1 MLDSISPP
9 SIPRRPKKQSQVDLP
24 NELEAFDR
32 SDTECDNE
40 QMVSLESL
48 ESNEANDKIPVIPK
62 RPDRSKSSSKSPS
75 LPAIPKRPQ
84 KSGTPGVESSG
95 PVDLPEVENEE
106 ENHKS
111 IYDESISSRKHSD
124 DAIEPPESSE
134 LNSEIDD
141 RSYID
146 VSDGD
151 KTPGNTN
158 TKTTIKEDLNIADDN
173 SMHSFDDD
181 LETVLQDRD
190 DNGSSA
196 IGPEISQGNNV
207 PSSRE
212 SDIDAK
218 LGEEYTD
225 PDSNSKKASG
235 NRHNENDEL
244 STESDKRNPNEGDIQ
259 SNDSEAKMIKKD
271 QEVSNTPKVT
281 DEEVSEDKDSGNIP
295 HIPRRPKK
303 SKFATNESDAKSIEV
318 ENLDNT
324 NIIDQKQMQADN
336 KDNNEEASSINETS
350 QSKSE
355 TPQLEKNTTKPKA
368 PPKPKKLSSKIAAF
382 QQMFNQ
388 ETAPPRNSETSK
400 SASKPDL
407 ETKNSENKEVP
418 SRLSTD
424 KMKFAQSL
432 QGMMGKGIAMPGM
445 VNPNL
450 HQKIDTEEVESP
462 DKEVKILNVKKGI
475 AKGPRGKKLP
485 KSLKNPVN
493 VEVTPRFN
501 SFVLTIWELNFQ
513 ADTESNDMEGSES
526 VSNNTEAQKLE
537 NNAEILNLENKPE
550 YIMDS
555 ESISNST
562 PASDIKEE
570 SSPLKID
577 NDDVYLGIDK
587 LKTSQSELKNL
598 EKKSIDSTEGSRD
611 IDAENLPEEI
621 KPDNDS
627 AASYPK
633 KLEDSDLELNDK
645 EQHILENQELDLNLS
660 KED

>member
-32 SDTECDNE
+32 SDTESDNE
-40 QMVSLESL
+40 QMISLESL

-84 KSGTPGVESSG
+84 KSDTSGVESSR
-95 PVDLPEVENEE
+95 PLDLPEVENEE

-111 IYDESISSRKHSD
+111 IYDESISSKKHSD
-124 DAIEPPESSE
+124 DAIEPPESSK
-134 LNSEIDD
+134 LNSEEDD
-141 RSYID
+141 RSDVD

-158 TKTTIKEDLNIADDN
+158 TKTSIKEDLNIADDN

-196 IGPEISQGNNV
+196 IGPEISQDNNV
-207 PSSRE
+207 PSSTE

-218 LGEEYTD
+218 LGEEYTL
-225 PDSNSKKASG
+225 PDSKSQKAYG
-235 NRHNENDEL
+235 NRYKENDEL
-244 STESDKRNPNEGDIQ
+244 STESDKRNPNERDIQ
-259 SNDSEAKMIKKD
+259 SNDSEAKTIKKD
-271 QEVSNTPKVT
+271 QEVPNTPKVT
-281 DEEVSEDKDSGNIP
+281 DEEASEDKDSGNIP

-303 SKFATNESDAKSIEV
+303 SKSATSEPDAKSIEV
-318 ENLDNT
+318 ENLNT
-324 NIIDQKQMQADN
+324 NIIDQKQKQADN

-355 TPQLEKNTTKPKA
+355 TPQQEKNTTKPKA

-388 ETAPPRNSETSK
+388 ETAPSRNPETSK
-400 SASKPDL
+400 STSKPDL

-445 VNPNL
+445 VNPNF
-450 HQKIDTEEVESP
+450 HQKIDIEEVESP

-485 KSLKNPVN
+485 KSLKTPVN
-493 VEVTPRFN
+493 VEVAPRFN

-513 ADTESNDMEGSES
+513 ADTKSNDMEGNENI
-526 VSNNTEAQKLE
+526 SNNTEAQKLE
-537 NNAEILNLENKPE
+537 NNAEILNLENKSE

-555 ESISNST
+555 VSVSNST
-562 PASDIKEE
+562 PASDIREE

-577 NDDVYLGIDK
+577 NDDVYLEIDK
-587 LKTSQSELKNL
+587 VKTTQSELKNL

-633 KLEDSDLELNDK
+633 KLEDSDLDLDDN
-645 EQHILENQELDLNLS
+645 EQHILENQELDQI
-660 KED
+660 

>member
-1 MLDSISPP
+1 MLDSISRP
-9 SIPRRPKKQSQVDLP
+9 SIPRRPKKQLQVDLP
-24 NELEAFDR
+24 NHLEGFDR
-32 SDTECDNE
+32 SDTESDNE

-48 ESNEANDKIPVIPK
+48 ESNEASDKIPVIPK

-84 KSGTPGVESSG
+84 KSDTSGVESPS
-95 PVDLPEVENEE
+95 PLDLPEVENEE

-111 IYDESISSRKHSD
+111 IYDESVSSKKHSD

-134 LNSEIDD
+134 FNYEVGD
-141 RSYID
+141 RSDVD

-158 TKTTIKEDLNIADDN
+158 TKTSIKEDLNITDDN

-190 DNGSSA
+190 DNGSSS
-196 IGPEISQGNNV
+196 IGPEISQDNNV
-207 PSSRE
+207 PSSSE
-212 SDIDAK
+212 SDINAE

-225 PDSNSKKASG
+225 PDSNSQKSCG
-235 NRHNENDEL
+235 NRDKENDEL
-244 STESDKRNPNEGDIQ
+244 STESDKRNPNERDQ
-259 SNDSEAKMIKKD
+259 SNKSEEKSIKKD

-281 DEEVSEDKDSGNIP
+281 DAEASEDRDSDNIP

-303 SKFATNESDAKSIEV
+303 SKSATSEPDAKSIEV

-324 NIIDQKQMQADN
+324 NIIDQKQTQTN
-336 KDNNEEASSINETS
+336 KDNNEEAYSINETS
-350 QSKSE
+350 ESKSE
-355 TPQLEKNTTKPKA
+355 TPQQEKNTTKPKA

-388 ETAPPRNSETSK
+388 ETAPPRNSGTSK
-400 SASKPDL
+400 STSKPDL

-445 VNPNL
+445 VNPNF
-450 HQKIDTEEVESP
+450 HQKIDTEEIESP
-462 DKEVKILNVKKGI
+462 DKEVKILNVKRGI

-513 ADTESNDMEGSES
+513 ADTKSNDMEGSEN

-537 NNAEILNLENKPE
+537 NNEEILNLENKSE

-555 ESISNST
+555 ESVSNST
-562 PASDIKEE
+562 PASDIKEIREE

-577 NDDVYLGIDK
+577 DDDVYLEIDK
-587 LKTSQSELKNL
+587 LKTTQSELRNL
-598 EKKSIDSTEGSRD
+598 ESIDSTEGSRN

-621 KPDNDS
+621 KSDNDS

-633 KLEDSDLELNDK
+633 KLEDSDLDLDDN
-645 EQHILENQELDLNLS
+645 EQHILENQELDLNLR